1 MRAIVTQ
8 PAVQGLRVESL
19 TARNDHK
26 SRRVVSLSHATR
38 SFSGKQIAQVD
49 VAEKSVRHSG
59 RRAVCRCSA
68 ASSESEPAV
77 MLEVKGL
84 CAVVAESGKEIL
96 RGVDL
101 TVREGEVSISD
112 SSPY

>member
-1 MRAIVTQ
+1 MRAITAQ
-8 PAVQGLRVESL
+8 QAVQGLRVESL
-19 TARNDHK
+19 TARNQKK
-26 SRRVVSLSHATR
+26 SRGLVPHATR
-38 SFSGKQIAQVD
+38 SLSGKQIAQVD
-49 VAEKSVRHSG
+49 GTENFVRHSG
-59 RRAVCRCSA
+59 RRAVSRCAA

-101 TVREGEVSISD
+101 TVREGEVRISD
-112 SSPY
+112 SSSDS